1 MTTRWSVV
9 VLAMVAAVAGCTSR
23 SRRIAVADGGIGR
36 AVEVW
41 PGLALA
47 SIADLPNEWKA
58 GWTNGTLLLRDDK
71 FPGRRQR
78 SLSSC
83 ADLAGV
89 SEGDIRVGLDWERE
103 IVREKLIRC
112 AVLNA
117 LMRARPARVSY
128 LRDVIL
134 SDDPGASL
142 PAAVSPGG
150 DPTATAASWRA
161 TDPTL
166 TFDRAGGRP
175 GFQELI
181 VGGAFRGRLSW
192 WAAGDFDGDGIE
204 DAVLFSNLVSTAASD
219 APNVKRGFLVTR
231 RQAGAP
237 VTVIKRFP

>member
-1 MTTRWSVV
+1 MTTKVSAV
-9 VLAMVAAVAGCTSR
+9 VLAMVAAVAGCTSK
-23 SRRIAVADGGIGR
+23 SRRVTVADGGTDG
-36 AVEVW
+36 AVVVW

-78 SLSSC
+78 SLSTC

-89 SEGDIRVGLDWERE
+89 SEGDVRVGLDWERE

-112 AVLNA
+112 AVLSA

-128 LRDVIL
+128 LRGVIL
-134 SDDPGASL
+134 ADDPGALL
-142 PAAVSPGG
+142 PAAVSPGE
-150 DPTATAASWRA
+150 DRTATAASWRA

-175 GFQELI
+175 GYQELI
-181 VGGAFRGRLSW
+181 VGGKFRGRLSW

-219 APNVKRGFLVTR
+219 APNVQRAFLLTR
-231 RQAGAP
+231 RQPTAP
-237 VTVIKRFP
+237 VTITKHFP